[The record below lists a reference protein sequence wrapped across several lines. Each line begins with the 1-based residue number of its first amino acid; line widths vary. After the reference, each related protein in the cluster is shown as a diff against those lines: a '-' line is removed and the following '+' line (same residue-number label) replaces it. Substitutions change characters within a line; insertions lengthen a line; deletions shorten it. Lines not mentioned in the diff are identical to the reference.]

1 MIHGAWVNW
10 RAGVLAAALALSA
23 SPALAQTTPVP
34 LPKPLLSGTTSGV
47 GWGIYAGGLTGASL
61 QEEGQGLRVSVPA
74 GASVLGTRYD
84 VVKRTALLTYRLPKG
99 LDARSAL
106 AFATNQL
113 QLQGFDIG
121 ERTFPDA
128 RSARAT
134 LSRDGQSIEVQTTRQ
149 ATGDMQVVYVF
160 SVPHTDSD

>member
-1 MIHGAWVNW
+1 MIKGEWVNW

-47 GWGIYAGGLTGASL
+47 GWGIYADGLTKAGL
-61 QEEGQGLRVSVPA
+61 QEEGQGLRVGVPTGA
-74 GASVLGTRYD
+74 GVLGTRYD
-84 VVKRTALLTYRLPKG
+84 AAKRTALLTYRLPKG

-121 ERTFPDA
+121 KRTFPEA
-128 RSARAT
+128 SSARAT
-134 LSRDGQSIEVQTTRQ
+134 LSRDGQSIEVQTMRQ
-149 ATGDMQVVYVF
+149 ANGDMQVMYVF
-160 SVPHTDSD
+160 GSLQP

>member
-1 MIHGAWVNW
+1 MIHGERLNW
-10 RAGVLAAALALSA
+10 KAGMLAAALALSA
-23 SPALAQTTPVP
+23 SPVIAQTMPVP

-47 GWGIYAGGLTGASL
+47 GWGIYAGGLTNAGL
-61 QEEGQGLRVSVPA
+61 QEEGQGLRVGVPA
-74 GASVLGTRYD
+74 GAGVLGTRYD
-84 VVKRTALLTYRLPKG
+84 TAKRTALLTYRLPKG

-128 RSARAT
+128 RSAHAT

-149 ATGDMQVVYVF
+149 ANGDMQVLYVF
-160 SVPHTDSD
+160 GGPQP

>member
-1 MIHGAWVNW
+1 MTNGERLNW
-10 RAGVLAAALALSA
+10 RAGVLAAVLALSA
-23 SPALAQTTPVP
+23 SPVLAQTTPVS
-34 LPKPLLSGTTSGV
+34 LPKPLLSGTTSGL
-47 GWGIYAGGLTGASL
+47 GWGIYAGGLTNAGL

-84 VVKRTALLTYRLPKG
+84 AVKRTALLTYRLPKG

-128 RSARAT
+128 SSARAT
-134 LSRDGQSIEVQTTRQ
+134 LSRDAQSIEVHTTRQ
-149 ATGDMQVVYVF
+149 ANGDMQVLYVF
-160 SVPHTDSD
+160 GGPQP